1 MPFDGLLTVRPR
13 ALGVK
18 LFLIRQ
24 EFILTGLGQGFT
36 LNLISIFFIFIIML
50 ESYLPILILMT
61 VAVLFAVV
69 NIIVSTVL
77 GPKRPTPEKL
87 STYESGVEPVGTAHS
102 KFSVKYYLVAMLFIV
117 FDIEIVFMYPWAVT
131 FRSYSGQMLTYALIE
146 MIVFILL
153 LFIGLIYIFRKGS
166 LKWN

>member
-1 MPFDGLLTVRPR
+1 MNLV
-13 ALGVK
+13 
-18 LFLIRQ
+18 LI
-24 EFILTGLGQGFT
+24 IA
-36 LNLISIFFIFIIML
+36 IFIIML

-61 VAVLFAVV
+61 VAILFAAATIITSVV
-69 NIIVSTVL
+69 I

-87 STYESGVEPVGTAHS
+87 STYESGVEPVGSAHS
-102 KFSVKYYLVAMLFIV
+102 KFSVKYYLVGMLFIV

-131 FRSYSGQMLTYALIE
+131 FKYYTGQMLTYALVE

-153 LFIGLIYIFRKGS
+153 LFIGLVYIFRKGS